1 MSNPEEKSVHEQIMA
16 TPDGM
21 ASIKQINWVI
31 SLYKDLIKKSITKS
45 MTTIDASNDYIN
57 FGGKGGNDN
66 LRGKFA
72 IHLHSSFIPANKEF
86 TKKRISGMIGEGLKG
101 KFEKKFA
108 KDLAISCSKYKK
120 SA

>member
-1 MSNPEEKSVHEQIMA
+1 MSNTEEKSVHEQIMA
-16 TPDGM
+16 TKDGM
-21 ASIKQINWVI
+21 ASVRQINWLV
-31 SLYKDLIKKSITKS
+31 SLYKELIKKSITKS

-57 FGGKGGNDN
+57 FGGKGGRDN

-72 IHLHSSFIPANKEF
+72 IHLHSTFIPANKEF
-86 TKKRISGMIGEGLKG
+86 TKNRISGMIAQGIKG

-108 KDLAISCSKYKK
+108 KDLAVSCSKYVK